1 MSRATPPRS
10 PAISGT
16 SRGRAI
22 AWSGCSR
29 WTCSRIRPTSR
40 PWPDWNEPG
49 REVLPAA
56 ALVAGRS
63 RSLRRLR
70 RGLSHPASHG
80 RSCRA
85 PPPAR
90 CDRRGHRPL
99 PQGHGLRRSRG
110 RPVPALPEGSVARRL
125 RRVLAPRGA
134 RHDAR
139 ARAAARDLPA
149 RGSGPAPGA
158 VPGHPCRHPVRRQ
171 AQQPHR
177 LRLDGG
183 CPDRP
188 GHAHLLARH
197 HADPRL
203 LGPAQLAALLRARRS
218 RASHPARRHPRPLH
232 HGAHHAAHTLGH
244 ARGDGAGLYPHGA
257 GQGGLRAAGGL
268 EARPQER
275 FYPHHH
281 HRGHR
286 AGHAPRRLRDNRDDL
301 RVAWSRAA
309 VRAGDLQPRLSRGA
323 GRRLSPRQH
332 LRVPE
337 LHRGRGLHLARSAH
351 PVPLMAPP
359 NGASSV
365 VLPLPSA
372 PEERQWVMTLK
383 RLARR
388 RTALFGLAV
397 VAVVILSAVGAPLVT
412 VFDPIEQDI
421 NQRLREPGWR
431 NAAGQAHLLGT
442 DHLGRD
448 ILARIIYGSRVAL
461 VVGLSAVLISGVLGM
476 AIGLVSGYFG
486 GKVDDFF
493 MRLADIQLAFP
504 FILLA
509 IAVIGVLGPSL
520 RNIIV
525 VIGVSSWV
533 VYARVVRGEVLSIRE
548 RAFVQAAIALGSR
561 DGRVLVRHVLPNAF
575 TPWLVVATLDMARVI
590 VIESALSF
598 LGLGVQPPTP
608 TWGGMLA
615 DGRVYLSTAWWLA
628 TFPGLAILVTVLGIN
643 LLGDGLRDTLDPRLK
658 V

>member
-1 MSRATPPRS
+1 M
-10 PAISGT
+10 
-16 SRGRAI
+16 
-22 AWSGCSR
+22 
-29 WTCSRIRPTSR
+29 
-40 PWPDWNEPG
+40 
-49 REVLPAA
+49 
-56 ALVAGRS
+56 
-63 RSLRRLR
+63 
-70 RGLSHPASHG
+70 
-80 RSCRA
+80 
-85 PPPAR
+85 
-90 CDRRGHRPL
+90 
-99 PQGHGLRRSRG
+99 
-110 RPVPALPEGSVARRL
+110 
-125 RRVLAPRGA
+125 
-134 RHDAR
+134 
-139 ARAAARDLPA
+139 
-149 RGSGPAPGA
+149 
-158 VPGHPCRHPVRRQ
+158 
-171 AQQPHR
+171 
-177 LRLDGG
+177 
-183 CPDRP
+183 
-188 GHAHLLARH
+188 
-197 HADPRL
+197 
-203 LGPAQLAALLRARRS
+203 
-218 RASHPARRHPRPLH
+218 
-232 HGAHHAAHTLGH
+232 
-244 ARGDGAGLYPHGA
+244 
-257 GQGGLRAAGGL
+257 
-268 EARPQER
+268 
-275 FYPHHH
+275 
-281 HRGHR
+281 
-286 AGHAPRRLRDNRDDL
+286 
-301 RVAWSRAA
+301 
-309 VRAGDLQPRLSRGA
+309 
-323 GRRLSPRQH
+323 
-332 LRVPE
+332 
-337 LHRGRGLHLARSAH
+337 
-351 PVPLMAPP
+351 
-359 NGASSV
+359 
-365 VLPLPSA
+365 
-372 PEERQWVMTLK
+372 MTLR

-397 VAVVILSAVGAPLVT
+397 VTVVVLCAAGAPLLT

-421 NQRLREPGWR
+421 NQRLKEPGWR

-476 AIGLVSGYFG
+476 AVGLVAGYFG

-548 RAFVQAAIALGSR
+548 REFVQAAIALGSR
-561 DGRVLVRHVLPNAF
+561 DGRILLRHVLPNAF